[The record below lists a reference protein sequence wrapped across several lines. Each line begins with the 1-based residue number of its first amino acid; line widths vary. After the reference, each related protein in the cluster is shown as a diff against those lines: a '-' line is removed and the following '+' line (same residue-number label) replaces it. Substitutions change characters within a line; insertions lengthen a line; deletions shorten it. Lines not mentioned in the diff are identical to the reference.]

1 MSGPIDRREATGL
14 VALLPLAGCI
24 APRTL
29 VNVAAPVPPPDA
41 AELATGA
48 DGAGRITASVR
59 LNGQG
64 PFEFVVDT
72 GANRTVAAEDLAQA
86 LGLPP
91 AGTVSLHG
99 VAGAE
104 PSQTVLI
111 DHLAVGEV
119 ISRRLRAPM
128 LPRARL
134 GADGLLGVDVLRD
147 RRVILDIRGNRLL
160 IGAPGAVRDGS
171 AFAMRQAQG
180 LRAGAQPDGKPV
192 VVAARYKFGQLIVI
206 DADASGR
213 RITVLLDSGAQSTVG
228 NIALRDATIRTAG
241 APAALREAAP
251 VLSVTGQTAQG
262 ELRLLPHLRIGGLT
276 ISGLPTVFADLH
288 VFRLWEMND
297 SPALLLGMD
306 ALRQFSA
313 VELNYPRRQV
323 IFYLKAR

>member
-14 VALLPLAGCI
+14 LAALPLAGCVG
-24 APRTL
+24 PRVL
-29 VNVAAPVPPPDA
+29 VNVAAPAPPPDA
-41 AELATGA
+41 ADLATGA
-48 DGAGRITASVR
+48 DGAGRITALVR

-91 AGTVSLHG
+91 AGSVSLHG

-104 PSQTVLI
+104 PSQTVTI
-111 DHLAVGEV
+111 DELSVGEV
-119 ISRRLRAPM
+119 TSRRLRAPM

-147 RRVILDIRGNRLL
+147 RRVILDIRRNRLL
-160 IGAPGAVRDGS
+160 IGHPGAAPDGS
-171 AFAMRQAQG
+171 AFAMRQSQSQ
-180 LRAGAQPDGKPV
+180 RTGAQPEGKPV
-192 VVAARYKFGQLIVI
+192 AVAARYRFGQLIVV

-228 NIALRDATIRTAG
+228 NLALRDATVRAPG
-241 APAALREAAP
+241 APAPLREAAP

-262 ELRLLPHLRIGGLT
+262 ELRVLPHLRIGGLT
-276 ISGLPTVFADLH
+276 ISRLATVFADLH
-288 VFRLWEMND
+288 VFRLWGLNEA
-297 SPALLLGMD
+297 PTLLLGMD
-306 ALRQFSA
+306 VLRQFSA

-323 IFYLKAR
+323 VFYLNDR